1 MRLDELWYGR
11 SPLSILLAPLGW
23 LYGAMMG
30 LRRALYRIGI
40 LRSTRVAVPV
50 IVVGNLT
57 VGGTGK
63 TPLVIWLAETLKRA
77 GKRPGVVSRGYGGAA
92 SSWPQQARTDS
103 DPWQVGDEPVLIAR
117 RAACPVVVD
126 PDRVRAAKTLLA
138 THHCDVII
146 SDDGLQH
153 YALAR
158 DVEIAVVDAARR
170 HGNGRCLPA
179 GPLREPLRRL
189 RTVDVIMVNG
199 GEAADEC
206 NFHLVGDVACAVNT
220 LQSAR
225 PLGEFAGRTVHAVAG
240 IGRPARFFEHLRRHR
255 VQVITHAF
263 DDHHVFRP
271 EELRFADHLPV
282 LMTEKDAVKCRSFA
296 EPLHWYVPVSAR
308 VEPSCRARL
317 REVLSAHI
325 GELDFD

>member
-11 SPLSILLAPLGW
+11 SPLSILLAPLGA
-23 LYGAMMG
+23 LYGAVMS
-30 LRRALYRIGI
+30 LRRALYCAGI
-40 LRSTRVAVPV
+40 LRSTRIAVPV
-50 IVVGNLT
+50 IVVGNVS

-63 TPLVIWLAETLKRA
+63 TPVVIWLAEMLKRA
-77 GKRPGVVSRGYGGAA
+77 GKRPGVVSRGYGGE
-92 SSWPQQARTDS
+92 SISWPQQVRADS
-103 DPWQVGDEPVLIAR
+103 DPRLVGDEPVLIAR

-126 PDRVRAAKTLLA
+126 PNRVRAAQTLLA

-158 DVEIAVVDAARR
+158 DVEIVVVDGARR

-189 RTVDVIMVNG
+189 RTVDVIVVNG
-199 GEAADEC
+199 GDTADEC
-206 NFHLVGDVACAVNT
+206 NFHLIGDVACAVNAM
-220 LQSAR
+220 QSAR
-225 PLGEFAGRTVHAVAG
+225 PLAEFSGQTVHAVAG

-263 DDHHVFRP
+263 PDHHLFRP

-296 EPLHWYVPVSAR
+296 EPHWYVPVSAR
-308 VEPSCRARL
+308 VEPNCKLRL
-317 REVLSAHI
+317 QQVLSRHI
-325 GELDFD
+325 GELSFD